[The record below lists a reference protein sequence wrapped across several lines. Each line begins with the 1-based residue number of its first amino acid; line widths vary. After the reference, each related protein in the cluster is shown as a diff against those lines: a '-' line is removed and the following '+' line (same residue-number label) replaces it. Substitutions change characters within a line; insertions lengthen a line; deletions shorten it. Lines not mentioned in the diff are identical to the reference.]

1 MSKLTYKTPTIVVLE
16 LKAEAAMLQASDSVN
31 ASRKDYDTITDQLW
45 N

>member
-16 LKAEAAMLQASDSVN
+16 LKTEAAMLQASGSVN
-31 ASRKDYDTITDQLW
+31 ASRSDYDTITEQFW